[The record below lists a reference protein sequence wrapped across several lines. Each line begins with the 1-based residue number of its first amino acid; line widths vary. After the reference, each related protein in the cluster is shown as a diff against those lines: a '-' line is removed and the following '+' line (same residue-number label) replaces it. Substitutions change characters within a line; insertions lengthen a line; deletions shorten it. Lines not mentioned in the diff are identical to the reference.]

1 MSDRDDPPGPPDN
14 PFGAQPP
21 DNPFGAPPP
30 DNPFGAPPS
39 SDPFGRGA
47 RPDDPFGPAPTDDPF
62 GPAPSGGPAAPA
74 PPNEAWRQPQP
85 MPHDP
90 FAAPPPVAG
99 STNAEGAIAA
109 LVLGIVGVIFC
120 PLCAP
125 FAWFYGRRAEQL
137 VDASGGVL
145 AGRGEATAGKI
156 LGIVMCAL
164 MILGVIL
171 LIVLFGLGASYSS
184 STDGGSGG
192 GSSFEVG
199 TPQ

>member
-1 MSDRDDPPGPPDN
+1 M
-14 PFGAQPP
+14 
-21 DNPFGAPPP
+21 
-30 DNPFGAPPS
+30 
-39 SDPFGRGA
+39 
-47 RPDDPFGPAPTDDPF
+47 
-62 GPAPSGGPAAPA
+62 AAA
-74 PPNEAWRQPQP
+74 K
-85 MPHDP
+85 
-90 FAAPPPVAG
+90 
-99 STNAEGAIAA
+99 NAEGAIAA

-156 LGIVMCAL
+156 LGMVACGL

-171 LIVLFGLGASYSS
+171 LIVLFGLGMES
-184 STDGGSGG
+184 STSTGSGTD
-192 GSSFEVG
+192 STLEFS